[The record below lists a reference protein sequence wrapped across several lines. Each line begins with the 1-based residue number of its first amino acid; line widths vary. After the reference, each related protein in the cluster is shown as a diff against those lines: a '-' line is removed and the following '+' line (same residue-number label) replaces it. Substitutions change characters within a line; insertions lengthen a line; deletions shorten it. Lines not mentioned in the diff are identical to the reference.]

1 MALPKITTPTYMLV
15 QPSTGETVEYRPFLV
30 GEEKLLLMAMESED
44 EKQIYNAIIKLVQSC
59 TSGKIGNMAD
69 PMFDLEFA
77 FLKIRGKSVSESV
90 EIEVLCPD
98 DKTTRVPYTLN
109 TDEVEVLIDD
119 KHSTVIELNDEFT
132 LNMRYPSVKDT
143 LDGLQ
148 GKKKT
153 DVEKIFDLVKSCI
166 SSIEH
171 GEDVYNRV
179 DLSNQEIDE
188 FFDSM
193 TQQMFEKMQ
202 EFFNSMPTLRK
213 EIEVTNPNT
222 NVKSKVTLEGLA
234 DFLG

>member
-1 MALPKITTPTYMLV
+1 M
-15 QPSTGETVEYRPFLV
+15 
-30 GEEKLLLMAMESED
+30 
-44 EKQIYNAIIKLVQSC
+44 
-59 TSGKIGNMAD
+59 
-69 PMFDLEFA
+69 
-77 FLKIRGKSVSESV
+77 
-90 EIEVLCPD
+90 
-98 DKTTRVPYTLN
+98 
-109 TDEVEVLIDD
+109 
-119 KHSTVIELNDEFT
+119 
-132 LNMRYPSVKDT
+132 
-143 LDGLQ
+143 
-148 GKKKT
+148 
-153 DVEKIFDLVKSCI
+153 EKIFDLVKSCI

-222 NVKSKVTLEGLA
+222 NVKSTVTLEGLA